1 MTTFCLA
8 RDALNTLCERKD
20 DFDVMITDVNMPDLD
35 GFQLLEHVRIEMDLP
50 IISEFIVYLFLSSL
64 SYTLVFVF
72 LKTIALCNCTVMS
85 IDGGVDRVMKGIQ
98 HGACDYLLK
107 PIRMEELQNIWQ
119 HVIRKKIRK
128 GENIQVMISGSDD
141 DCHQQNAGETT
152 ATRKR
157 KYMEEHESVD
167 E

>member
-64 SYTLVFVF
+64 
-72 LKTIALCNCTVMS
+72 
-85 IDGGVDRVMKGIQ
+85 
-98 HGACDYLLK
+98 
-107 PIRMEELQNIWQ
+107 
-119 HVIRKKIRK
+119 
-128 GENIQVMISGSDD
+128 
-141 DCHQQNAGETT
+141 
-152 ATRKR
+152 
-157 KYMEEHESVD
+157 
-167 E
+167 